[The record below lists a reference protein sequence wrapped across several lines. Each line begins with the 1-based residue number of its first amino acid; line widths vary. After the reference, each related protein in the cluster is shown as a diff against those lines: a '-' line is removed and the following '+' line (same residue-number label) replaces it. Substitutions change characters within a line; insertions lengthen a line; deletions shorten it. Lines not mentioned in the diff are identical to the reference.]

1 MSGDVVIITG
11 TSSGIGLAAAI
22 ECAAAGFRVVATMR
36 NLDRRAPLLDAAAA
50 RGVKLDVEQLNVTA
64 ENTPAKVR
72 ELILKYGPPF
82 GLVNNA
88 GIAIGGAFEEQ
99 SERDVRDQFET
110 NVFGLMTMT
119 RAVLP
124 AMRAASR
131 GRIINISSLSGRV
144 GLPLVSLYAATKHAV
159 EGFSEALR
167 WEVEPFGIDVCV
179 IEPGTFKTPIFFE
192 NQRRGELVDKKGPYG
207 AVSARVETLMLR
219 SAEKAN
225 PPDHVG
231 RAIAKVLRDPSPPFR
246 TLVGADAMA
255 LVTLRRALPDR
266 LFATG
271 LRRFVQTSRLR

>member
-1 MSGDVVIITG
+1 
-11 TSSGIGLAAAI
+11 
-22 ECAAAGFRVVATMR
+22 MR
-36 NLDRRAPLLDAAAA
+36 NLDRRGPLLDAAAA
-50 RGVKLDVEQLNVTA
+50 RGVNIDVEQIDVTA
-64 ENTPAKVR
+64 EGAPEKIR

-99 SERDVRDQFET
+99 SDRDIRDQFET

-131 GRIINISSLSGRV
+131 GRVVNISSLSGRV
-144 GLPLVSLYAATKHAV
+144 GFPLLSTYAATKHAV

-167 WEVEPFGIDVCV
+167 WELEPFGIDVCL

-192 NQRRGELVDKKGPYG
+192 NQRRGELLDPEGPY
-207 AVSARVETLMLR
+207 AALSRRVEALVTK

-231 RAIAKVLRDPSPPFR
+231 RAVAKVLRDPSPPFR

-255 LVTLRRALPDR
+255 LVTLRRALPDWI
-266 LFATG
+266 FATG
-271 LRRFVQTSRLR
+271 LRRMVQTSRLR